1 LQTHKKCQLWPA
13 LILGLFL
20 LIHGAISVGCLHKP
34 VQVSVEEEDVKRAN
48 KALMEGDLAFNR
60 KEYYPAL
67 LKYLEGV
74 RRNPNNENIYNRLG
88 ITYAQLKFYE
98 SAEEALRQAI
108 QLNPRFS
115 YAWNNLGSTFFLQK
129 KLKKAEKYLKKAIQL
144 NKQEASFHLNLG
156 NLYLEKKHPRE
167 AILEWRM
174 ALALDPQALTRGS
187 AVNLTAE
194 GRTSPMERSYLMA
207 RLFAAQKNVD
217 LAIENLKLAY
227 ENGFS
232 DVAAIEKQQDFDS
245 IRRDPAFENFL
256 KNMTLLIRLRAKVGL
271 PADASP
277 PSIN

>member
-1 LQTHKKCQLWPA
+1 MQTHRKCQHCPII
-13 LILGLFL
+13 ILGLFL
-20 LIHGAISVGCLHKP
+20 LIHGVISIGCLHKP
-34 VQVSVEEEDVKRAN
+34 IQVSVSEEDIKRAN
-48 KALMEGDLAFNR
+48 KALMDGDLAFNR

-74 RRNPNNENIYNRLG
+74 RRNPNDENIYNRLG

-98 SAEEALRQAI
+98 NAEEALRQAI

-129 KLKKAEKYLKKAIQL
+129 KLKKAEKNFRKAIQL
-144 NKQEASFHLNLG
+144 NKNEASYYINLG
-156 NLYLEKKHPRE
+156 NLYLEKNRPQE
-167 AILEWRM
+167 AVVEWRK
-174 ALALDPQALTRGS
+174 ALTLDPQALTRRS

-207 RLFAAQKNVD
+207 RLFAVQKNVD

-232 DVAAIEKQQDFDS
+232 DIAAIEKQQDFDS
-245 IRRDPAFENFL
+245 IRRDPGFEEFL
-256 KNMTLLIRLRAKVGL
+256 KNLALMIRLRAKVGL
-271 PADASP
+271 PAEK
-277 PSIN
+277 